1 MEEEREGLLVALEV
15 TSYKQFWKNSVLN
28 SIKRKG
34 YVEKRGGGSELMGWV
49 LQTPQV
55 LAMSYLSPHLRST
68 CTLCHGQ
75 FQLPIFSCADGKQ
88 TL

>member
-15 TSYKQFWKNSVLN
+15 TSYKQFWKNSVLK

-34 YVEKRGGGSELMGWV
+34 YVEKRCGGSELMGWV
-49 LQTPQV
+49 LQMLQV
-55 LAMSYLSPHLRST
+55 WAMSCLSPHLRGT
-68 CTLCHGQ
+68 CMLCHGQ